1 MESITKLFI
10 LLDEDKTLS
19 LPVVLALGGRLV
31 FPCITLP
38 VTFVT
43 KGLAAQ
49 RAT

>member
-19 LPVVLALGGRLV
+19 LPVVLALDGRLV
-31 FPCITLP
+31 FTLP